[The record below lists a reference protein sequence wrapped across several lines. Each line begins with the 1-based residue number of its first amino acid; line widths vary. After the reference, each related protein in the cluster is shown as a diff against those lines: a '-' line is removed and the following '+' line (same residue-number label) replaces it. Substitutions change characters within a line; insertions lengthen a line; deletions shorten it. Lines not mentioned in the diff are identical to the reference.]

1 MWYTIGRLAGR
12 LALWLG
18 RVFDELAR
26 GSRMAGS
33 PAGPRTTPDGHVGR
47 FCRCAPAE
55 SAPGGTD
62 DR

>member
-26 GSRMAGS
+26 GFR
-33 PAGPRTTPDGHVGR
+33 DGR
-47 FCRCAPAE
+47 E
-55 SAPGGTD
+55 SSEAAND
-62 DR
+62 A